1 MYLTIFVIIF
11 IVLNILIWRT
21 EEPPESLKSA
31 IAPIVAII
39 LAAALLSLIVFVLAK
54 ILMSIQF
61 GAIVHMCLYVV
72 ICFGVGYI
80 CAYLIPKVTKP
91 KE

>member
-1 MYLTIFVIIF
+1 MYLTIFFIIF
-11 IVLNILIWRT
+11 IVLNVLIWRT
-21 EEPPESLKSA
+21 EEPPETLKSA

-39 LAAALLSLIVFVLAK
+39 LAAALLALIVFFLAK

-61 GAIVHMCLYVV
+61 GAVVRMCLYVI
-72 ICFGVGYI
+72 ICFVVGYI
-80 CAYLIPKVTKP
+80 CAHLIPKVTK

>member
-1 MYLTIFVIIF
+1 MYVTTFFIIF

-21 EEPPESLKSA
+21 EEPPETLKSA

-39 LAAALLSLIVFVLAK
+39 LAAALLALIVFFVLK
-54 ILMSIQF
+54 ILLSMQF
-61 GAIVHMCLYVV
+61 DTIVYMCLYVA
-72 ICFGVGYI
+72 ICFIIGYI
-80 CAYLIPKVTKP
+80 CAYLVPKVTK

>member
-1 MYLTIFVIIF
+1 MYLTIFFIIF

-21 EEPPESLKSA
+21 EEPPETLKSA

-39 LAAALLSLIVFVLAK
+39 LAAALLALIVFFLAK
-54 ILMSIQF
+54 ILVSIQF
-61 GAIVHMCLYVV
+61 GGIVRTCLYVV
-72 ICFGVGYI
+72 ICFIIGYI
-80 CAYLIPKVTKP
+80 CAYLIPTVTK

>member
-1 MYLTIFVIIF
+1 MYLTIFFIIF

-21 EEPPESLKSA
+21 EEPPETLKSA

-39 LAAALLSLIVFVLAK
+39 LAAAVLALIVFIVLK

-61 GAIVHMCLYVV
+61 GGIVRMYLYVA
-72 ICFGVGYI
+72 ICFVVGYI
-80 CAYLIPKVTKP
+80 CAYLIPKITK